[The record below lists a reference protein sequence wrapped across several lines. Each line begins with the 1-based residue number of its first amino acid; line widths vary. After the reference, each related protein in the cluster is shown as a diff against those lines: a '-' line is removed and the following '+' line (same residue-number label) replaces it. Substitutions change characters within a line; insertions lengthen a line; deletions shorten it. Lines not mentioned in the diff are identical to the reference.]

1 MLLKVLDENRVKILI
16 EDQDIELYDLPFE
29 KINYDDRYS
38 RAFIMELLQKTYE
51 ETGVNFCEC
60 KVMVEVIPGVSNSYY
75 ILLSKIE
82 GEGDKQIEFDKAE
95 PSENDA
101 YIFCLK
107 TAEDLIRF
115 LKQIYLFY
123 PIKNEVYF
131 YNDSYYV
138 LLNFTPQAT
147 SKNEFGFFLSQ
158 MEEYGERCKFKII
171 NEAVLKEWGEL
182 LAGPNALERL
192 ICGE

>member
-1 MLLKVLDENRVKILI
+1 MKVLDENRVKILI

-82 GEGDKQIEFDKAE
+82 
-95 PSENDA
+95 
-101 YIFCLK
+101 
-107 TAEDLIRF
+107 
-115 LKQIYLFY
+115 
-123 PIKNEVYF
+123 
-131 YNDSYYV
+131 
-138 LLNFTPQAT
+138 
-147 SKNEFGFFLSQ
+147 
-158 MEEYGERCKFKII
+158 
-171 NEAVLKEWGEL
+171 
-182 LAGPNALERL
+182 
-192 ICGE
+192 

>member
-16 EDQDIELYDLPFE
+16 EDQDIVLYDLPFE

-51 ETGVNFCEC
+51 ETGLNFCEC

-82 GEGDKQIEFDKAE
+82 GNGEKQIEFDKAE
-95 PSENDA
+95 SSENDA

-115 LKQIYLFY
+115 LKQIHLFY
-123 PIKNEVYF
+123 PIKNDVYF
-131 YNDSYYV
+131 FNDSYYV
-138 LLNFTPQAT
+138 LLNFTPQVT
-147 SKNEFGFFLSQ
+147 SKNEFGLFLSK

-182 LAGPNALERL
+182 LAGPNALELL
-192 ICGE
+192 ICNE